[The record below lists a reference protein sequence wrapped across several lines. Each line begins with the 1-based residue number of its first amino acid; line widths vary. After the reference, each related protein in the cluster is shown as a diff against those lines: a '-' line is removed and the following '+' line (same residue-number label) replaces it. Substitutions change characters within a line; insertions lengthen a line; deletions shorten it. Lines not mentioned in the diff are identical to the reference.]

1 MLNVQEGMAERG
13 RFELPIALRLCLI
26 SSQVHSTGLCHLSV
40 DCAWPLRCEKLHQ
53 TEEASGDCSRSKTEA
68 PDASVAAEL
77 ATKHEDTAQWGG
89 PSNADGTQAS
99 RPNQRNFPLP
109 GTQDFEL
116 QARPELLQ
124 AAANPQVI
132 LLERFAVEGAVSRS
146 GRTLLLL
153 KKEATSE

>member
-26 SSQVHSTGLCHLSV
+26 SSQVHSTGLCHLS
-40 DCAWPLRCEKLHQ
+40 
-53 TEEASGDCSRSKTEA
+53 
-68 PDASVAAEL
+68 